1 MLRNSWD
8 VIHSSKN
15 HSWRTP
21 RNVFDA
27 LDEEFHFL
35 IDVAAAEENA
45 LCEFFVT
52 EEMDALGP
60 KSWVDYLPMTNQ
72 SGSAWMNPPYGRGVG
87 SWLERAYNESA
98 QNGLTVV
105 CLVMACTDTRW
116 WADWVWKAEEVRLVS
131 GRIKFLDHEGKP
143 RAAAP
148 KGSAI
153 VIFSPD
159 WKGPPSVKLWSP

>member
-1 MLRNSWD
+1 MKGSWD

-21 RNVFDA
+21 ARIF
-27 LDEEFHFL
+27 
-35 IDVAAAEENA
+35 NA
-45 LCEFFVT
+45 LNAEFSFGLDAASTRENTLCYNHIT

-60 KSWVDYLPMTNQ
+60 TPWKNYYHGY
-72 SGSAWMNPPYGRGVG
+72 GSIWLNPPYGRGVG
-87 SWLERAYNESA
+87 NWLKRAYEES
-98 QNGLTVV
+98 QQGHTVV
-105 CLVMACTDTRW
+105 CLVFASTDTHW

-148 KGSAI
+148 KGSAV
-153 VIFSPD
+153 VIFSPE
-159 WKGPPSVKLWSP
+159 WRGPPSVKLWSP